1 MGDEQNKGSVSG
13 QAPAVLT
20 QSQWRACIEQRLA
33 PMACSFSHAGD
44 GTLTLRVFEPD
55 SGRVDLVV
63 SGLRI
68 KSLQSEAEVLRLID
82 ELLYELGSNSLRQP
96 DLSS

>member
-1 MGDEQNKGSVSG
+1 MGDEQSKGTVTD

-20 QSQWRACIEQRLA
+20 QAQWRACIEQRLA
-33 PMACSFSHAGD
+33 PLACSFSHAGD

-68 KSLQSEAEVLRLID
+68 KSLRSEADVLRLID
-82 ELLYELGSNSLRQP
+82 ELFYELDSNSLGH
-96 DLSS
+96 L